1 MIIKKITITL
11 GLTVLLLFVFL
22 GGTGMFPSLEDD
34 TIQEG
39 RIHIHKSIQMPEHT
53 PALKKQ
59 ALIFFGYVGCIDVCT
74 PRLHEIA
81 AIVNQYEQQTSRRDL
96 DVLFINI
103 DAASATQEADTFA
116 KAFHPNFT
124 GVTLPKNELMKLTS
138 MFNTYFS
145 AGLRDK
151 NEINHTQHLY
161 LLRKDA
167 NQNHYLR
174 NIYIKVPYDRKII
187 LDDLMKEEQ

>member
-1 MIIKKITITL
+1 MKKTAITL
-11 GLTVLLLFVFL
+11 GLTVLLLFIFL

-34 TIQEG
+34 DIHDG
-39 RIHIHKSIQMPEHT
+39 RIHIHKPIQMPAHT

-59 ALIFFGYVGCIDVCT
+59 TLIFFGYVGCMDVCT

-81 AIVNQYEQQTSRRDL
+81 AIVNQYERQTYNHDL

-103 DAASATQEADTFA
+103 DTTTTTHQADTFA
-116 KAFHPNFT
+116 KAFHPNFI

-174 NIYIKVPYDRKII
+174 NIYIKVPYDHKII
-187 LDDLMKEEQ
+187 LDDLIKEKQ